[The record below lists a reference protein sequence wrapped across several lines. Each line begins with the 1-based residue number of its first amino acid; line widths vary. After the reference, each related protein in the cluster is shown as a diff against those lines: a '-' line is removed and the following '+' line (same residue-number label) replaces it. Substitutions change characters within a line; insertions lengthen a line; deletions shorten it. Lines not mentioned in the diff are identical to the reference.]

1 MPEIKDPDEDILNVL
16 KKINKRLNSI
26 HSWLAGFIIVTII
39 FYIIAFFL
47 F

>member
-1 MPEIKDPDEDILNVL
+1 MPEIKDLDENIINEL

-26 HSWLAGFIIVTII
+26 HSWLAGFIILPIL
-39 FYIIAFFL
+39 FYLMVFFV